1 MKKNDKCPAC
11 GGSGRLRKRRTANI
25 RVPAGIDDGQTIVMN
40 NQGEPGRNGGPNGD
54 LYVTISVRPH
64 KLFRRDGYNLYLDF
78 PISFTQAALGA
89 EVDVP
94 TLHGSVKYRI
104 PEGTQPDA
112 EFRIKGEG
120 IKQLRGTGK
129 GDLLFRVRVE
139 VPRKLT
145 EKQRELL
152 EQFDA
157 TVSGRQ
163 YEAKK
168 TFVDKLKDVFTEK

>member
-1 MKKNDKCPAC
+1 MHSFFTLHLIFVRAAIIVAAAATA
-11 GGSGRLRKRRTANI
+11 GRIAATRRSGRRAIVRNVFVLNDCARSVDALPADLGGKLRTVLRADR
-25 RVPAGIDDGQTIVMN
+25 
-40 NQGEPGRNGGPNGD
+40 
-54 LYVTISVRPH
+54 S
-64 KLFRRDGYNLYLDF
+64 
-78 PISFTQAALGA
+78 TQAALGA